1 MWLLKNITTLSCMT
15 LNFTMREMAQWQE
28 CSSPANVARV
38 QFWPSVIHVRGL
50 SLWLVLALFRGF
62 LAEFS
67 SFPSFTKNSS
77 IFQISIQYCNLV
89 LFIIFLALYLAL
101 ICTWVI
107 VFFKKSNYCLIP
119 GHLFHFPEG
128 FILCS
133 SA

>member
-15 LNFTMREMAQWQE
+15 LNFTMLEMAQWQE
-28 CSSPANVARV
+28 CLSPANVARV
-38 QFWPSVIHVRGL
+38 QFWASVIHEL
-50 SLWLVLALFRGF
+50 SLWLVLVLFRGF
-62 LAEFS
+62 ISEFS
-67 SFPSFTKNSS
+67 SFPSSTKNSS

-107 VFFKKSNYCLIP
+107 VFFLKSNYCLIP

-133 SA
+133 ST

>member
-15 LNFTMREMAQWQE
+15 LNFTMLEMAQWQE
-28 CSSPANVARV
+28 CLSPANEARV
-38 QFWPSVIHVRGL
+38 QFWASVIHEL

-62 LAEFS
+62 FSEFS
-67 SFPSFTKNSS
+67 SFPSSTKNSI
-77 IFQISIQYCNLV
+77 IFQIPIQYCNLV
-89 LFIIFLALYLAL
+89 LFIIFLASYIAL

-107 VFFKKSNYCLIP
+107 VIKKSNFCLIP

-128 FILCS
+128 FIFCS